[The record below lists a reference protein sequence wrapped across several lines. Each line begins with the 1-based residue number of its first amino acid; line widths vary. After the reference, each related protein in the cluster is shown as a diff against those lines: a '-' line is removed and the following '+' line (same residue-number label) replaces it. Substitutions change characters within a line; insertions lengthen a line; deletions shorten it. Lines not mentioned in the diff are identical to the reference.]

1 MDSQCV
7 GALVGLA
14 IMELNSE
21 QPESIKHG
29 VQLLSRA
36 YSIDSANPMVL
47 NHLANHFFYKT
58 VITAYL
64 PLVIFIYPFK
74 AFLVLTLCHV
84 TFVPIA
90 CFVLHLNIE
99 ISSELSLF
107 AIN

>member
-64 PLVIFIYPFK
+64 PLVIFTFK
-74 AFLVLTLCHV
+74 AFVVFTLCHV

-90 CFVLHLNIE
+90 CFGLHLNIE